1 MRVVVPFPPG
11 GAPDLVGRTLAN
23 RLSERLGQPFVV
35 ENRTGAG
42 GNIAAEAVA
51 QSAPD
56 GYTLFAPSDGPL
68 VINPERLREVNFNP
82 LKDFAPIS
90 LVASVGLALMACP
103 SVQANT
109 VEEVIALAKKRKVSY
124 ATSGFGSS
132 QHMVGE
138 MLKASADIDLVHVPY
153 KGFGQAVTD
162 AMSCNVDLIFG
173 AISTGIPHVNS
184 GKLKAIA
191 VTIPRRH
198 PGLPTT
204 PTFREAGHPQ
214 VAIEAYMGLLA
225 PAGTPQ
231 PIIEAPA
238 CRGGRDPEGE
248 GNHRAPYRRRPRPR
262 RQHARRIRRAPQGRP
277 GEVRQ
282 DRALAGKRAC
292 SSRRSAQA
300 LHGLGLAADAQE
312 RALAVGALLQHL
324 AAREDLAAQVLRRP
338 GEEKLGLDQVAL
350 EERDDCLAQLGDV
363 ALAAARSS
371 RCTPGYCARSA
382 ASRSPGGFVADAV
395 DLVEDEEARHGL
407 RADLV
412 EHFLGHLELALEAR
426 DRSHR

>member
-1 MRVVVPFPPG
+1 MPSRSRSRARRWRRSGRSTGRMPSILATHCSGICATCRRQASTSRSTSISQARLSERPPWAENTPTRPCEPLMTTIRPLHFLLLFTFFVFGQSRAQQADYPNRTVRVVVPFPPG

-68 VINPERLREVNFNP
+68 VINPNVYEKVNFNP

-90 LVASVGLALMACP
+90 LVASVGLTLMACP

-198 PGLPTT
+198 PGLPST

-231 PIIEAPA
+231 PIIKRLHAEVVAILKEKDTIARLTGAGLDLVGNAPDEFA
-238 CRGGRDPEGE
+238 
-248 GNHRAPYRRRPRPR
+248 
-262 RQHARRIRRAPQGRP
+262 
-277 GEVRQ
+277 
-282 DRALAGKRAC
+282 
-292 SSRRSAQA
+292 
-300 LHGLGLAADAQE
+300 E
-312 RALAVGALLQHL
+312 RLKA
-324 AAREDLAAQVLRRP
+324 DLAKF
-338 GEEKLGLDQVAL
+338 GKI
-350 EERDDCLAQLGDV
+350 
-363 ALAAARSS
+363 ARSLD
-371 RCTPGYCARSA
+371 AR
-382 ASRSPGGFVADAV
+382 VQ
-395 DLVEDEEARHGL
+395 
-407 RADLV
+407 
-412 EHFLGHLELALEAR
+412 
-426 DRSHR
+426 